1 MFSSS
6 SSSGNVDYS
15 VLSSAWDSLLQRV
28 SAWDKKKVTVVVTAS
43 FLVAVAVGLLS
54 AQVHHLDS
62 LDSRLRRFEEA
73 VGEAVKLHQQAE
85 AAVNESAPR
94 PEPWDLHMG
103 LSGCRLRN
111 IDADCLGDLQH
122 LPTSPPGH
130 PEHEEEEEDK
140 GLHSPFDSCRKW
152 CRGGKLVGYKG
163 ECVFNF
169 R

>member
-1 MFSSS
+1 MSSSS
-6 SSSGNVDYS
+6 SSSGNVHYS
-15 VLSSAWDSLLQRV
+15 VLSSAWDSLLERA
-28 SAWDKKKVTVVVTAS
+28 STWDRRKVTVVVAC
-43 FLVAVAVGLLS
+43 FLVVVVVGLLS

-73 VGEAVKLHQQAE
+73 VKEAVELHQQAE

-122 LPTSPPGH
+122 LPTSPPGR